1 MSRVTMT
8 PSQQQPRDV
17 TAHRKVENSTF
28 LEDAALFLHPSPQR
42 HKIIEL
48 SSLSMPKALV
58 LCLTAGMLDV
68 P

>member
-1 MSRVTMT
+1 MSRVTTT
-8 PSQQQPRDV
+8 PGQQQPRDV
-17 TAHRKVENSTF
+17 TAQVENSTF
-28 LEDAALFLHPSPQR
+28 LEDAVLFLHPSPQR

-58 LCLTAGMLDV
+58 LCLTAGLLDV